1 MYINNEISVD
11 IFHSNNHNKDHI
23 HPHPSHPSHSSHSPH
38 SHFIMSVSFF
48 LCSTLLGVAIAY
60 QCYSSVRTY
69 LKQSRVKRENG
80 CLPPSKCPQ
89 MDPWLG
95 IDIVLSNLRA
105 AKQKGFLALLRSR
118 HEKYGPTFT
127 TRTFFRTTFNT
138 CDPRVLQAV
147 LATQFNDFGMGPLR
161 RKSAGP
167 LLGRGIFTQDAKGW
181 EHQRALIRPSFMR
194 AQIIDFSI
202 YESHVD
208 SLISLLPKDG
218 STVDLQALFFRMVLD
233 SNTEY
238 LFGESVGL
246 LSANASDHAN
256 AFHNALDVA
265 QQGTILRL
273 RLGNAMI
280 AHHDQKFK
288 DACKTVHAFADKFV
302 ARALDYRNGLIK
314 APEKSDEATRAK
326 YIFLNELAQDTQ
338 DPTMLSDQ
346 IVNML
351 LAARDTTAGLLSFV
365 FFTLARR
372 PDVWQKLRAEVIE
385 GWEEPMTYETLQ
397 KMTYLRYVLQES
409 KLHFH
414 DWQSHN

>member
-1 MYINNEISVD
+1 MTVSSV
-11 IFHSNNHNKDHI
+11 
-23 HPHPSHPSHSSHSPH
+23 
-38 SHFIMSVSFF
+38 V
-48 LCSTLLGVAIAY
+48 CSALLGAAIIY
-60 QCYSSVRTY
+60 NIYSSIKIY
-69 LKQSRVKRENG
+69 LKQSKVKRENG

-105 AKQKGFLALLRSR
+105 AKKFGFLALLRSR

-138 CDPRVLQAV
+138 CDPRVLQCV
-147 LATQFNDFGMGPLR
+147 LATQFQDFGMGPLR
-161 RKSAGP
+161 RKSASP

-218 STVDLQALFFRMVLD
+218 SVIDLQKMFFRMVLD

-246 LSANASDHAN
+246 LSPDASESAN
-256 AFHNALDVA
+256 AFHRALDVA

-273 RLGNAMI
+273 RLGNAMVL
-280 AHHDQKFK
+280 HHDQKYK

-314 APEKSDEATRAK
+314 APEKADDATRRK

-338 DPTMLSDQ
+338 DPQMLSDQ

-365 FFTLARR
+365 FFMLVRR
-372 PDVWQKLRAEVIE
+372 PDVWEKLRTEVTE
-385 GWEEPMTYETLQ
+385 GWEEPMTYESLQ
-397 KMTYLRYVLQES
+397 KFTYLRYVLQES
-409 KLHFH
+409 KLSNLLAFVI
-414 DWQSHN
+414 SV